1 MTVASASPSKAKK
14 SYITATTA
22 DFADAWEALESRG
35 ISRELA
41 VNLGLRVSKD
51 GRRGRVEIPYYLNG
65 EEINCK
71 TRGVVEK
78 YFYQESGKQKIFY
91 NQDVI
96 ADWQKSGG
104 PLLICEGE
112 FDCISALQAGY
123 LAVSVP
129 DGAPA
134 TKLGDGT
141 RKYEYLEGFPTEGE
155 VIICADADGAGENL
169 LHDLAL
175 RLGRKRCKW
184 IKYPKGCKDLNDAL
198 RLFGTK
204 GVDAAVKTARWV
216 EIDGLALMSEL
227 PPLSMPEGRPAGVVP
242 LNIRK
247 GDFWIVTGI
256 PSMGKTQVTN
266 FLAHTTATQGWHVT
280 FASFEQRPQTQHRY
294 NLRSLY
300 LDMPAAAA
308 SEEHLEAADKWI
320 DDHYS
325 FVTTPRD
332 RNESHDL
339 FWLLDKMASAVHR
352 YGTDMFVIDPWNEV
366 QHQFNTKEMTGTEYI
381 RFAIMELKHFAEDY
395 RVSVIVVA
403 HPTKQQKQD
412 GKITVPTLYDVE
424 DSRHWYNKADVGVIV
439 HLQDDGNTLMRVAK
453 SRYHEDIGKPGD
465 YILSYDTRTK
475 KFTNPSAIY
484 SQYGDTNA

>member
-1 MTVASASPSKAKK
+1 MTVALASPSNQKK
-14 SYITATTA
+14 SSITATTA
-22 DFADAWEALESRG
+22 DGQDVWAALEARG
-35 ISRELA
+35 ISHEFA
-41 VNLGLRVSKD
+41 VSLGLRVSK
-51 GRRGRVEIPYYLNG
+51 GGKRGRLEIPYYLDG
-65 EEINCK
+65 KEINCK
-71 TRGVVEK
+71 TRGLGADK
-78 YFYQESGKQKIFY
+78 FFYQEPDKQKIFY
-91 NQDVI
+91 NQDII
-96 ADWQKSGG
+96 AEWQKTGQ

-112 FDCISALQAGY
+112 LDCISALQAGY
-123 LAVSVP
+123 MAVSVP

-134 TKLGDGT
+134 TKLGEGT
-141 RKYEYLEGFPTEGE
+141 RKYEYLEGFPNSGE
-155 VIICADADGAGENL
+155 VILCTDADGAGENL

-198 RLFGTK
+198 RLFGVK
-204 GVDAAVKTARWV
+204 GVKAAIDTAAWV
-216 EIDGLALMSEL
+216 EIDGLSLMSQL
-227 PPLSMPEGRPAGVVP
+227 PPLSMPEYREGGSLP
-242 LNIRK
+242 LKIRK

-300 LDMPAAAA
+300 LDLPASIATDEQLAQ
-308 SEEHLEAADKWI
+308 ADKWI

-325 FVTTPRD
+325 FITTPRD
-332 RNESHDL
+332 RTQSHDL
-339 FWLLDKMASAVHR
+339 FWLMDKMAAAVHR

-366 QHQFNTKEMTGTEYI
+366 QHNFNNKEMTGTEYI

-395 RVSVIVVA
+395 RVGMMIVA

-412 GKITVPTLYDVE
+412 GKLTIPTLYDIE

-439 HLQDDGNTLMRVAK
+439 HLQDDGNTLVRVAK
-453 SRYHEDIGKPGD
+453 SRYHDDIGKPGD

-475 KFTNPSAIY
+475 KFTSPSPIY
-484 SQYGDTNA
+484 SAYTGE